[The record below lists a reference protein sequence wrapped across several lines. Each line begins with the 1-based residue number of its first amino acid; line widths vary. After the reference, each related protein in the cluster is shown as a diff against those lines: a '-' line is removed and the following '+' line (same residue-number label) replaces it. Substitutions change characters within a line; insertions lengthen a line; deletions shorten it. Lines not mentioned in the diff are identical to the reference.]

1 MSDDLAQIQEKIA
14 YFGYTGPIDS
24 NSVTRIAA
32 ALNHA
37 VNNQYSSIHLAFSS
51 LGGLIADGV
60 FLYNHIRA
68 LPIPVT
74 IHATGNIASVA
85 VAIYVGALRRVCSRH
100 VLFMIHPAAVPG
112 STEGMAWDRLQ
123 QLMNS
128 ALAEENR
135 TEGILRD
142 RCSIPNELLT
152 TRRFS
157 EVHFSPE
164 DAIKFGVAHAIE
176 EFSLPG
182 GCEVHQI

>member
-1 MSDDLAQIQEKIA
+1 MTTA
-14 YFGYTGPIDS
+14 YFGFTGAIES
-24 NSVTRIAA
+24 GSVTRISA

-37 VNNQYSSIHLAFSS
+37 VNNGFTEVYLAFSS
-51 LGGLIADGV
+51 LGGYIADGV
-60 FLYNHIRA
+60 YLYNHIRA

-85 VAIYVGALRRVCSRH
+85 VSIYVGATKRYCSKN
-100 VLFMIHPAAVPG
+100 VLFMMHPTAVPG
-112 STEGMAWDRLQ
+112 SAEGMSWPRLQ
-123 QLMNS
+123 NLMDS

-142 RCSIPNELLT
+142 RCAIPDELLA

-164 DAIKFGVAHAIE
+164 DAVKFGVAHE
-176 EFSLPG
+176 VKEFALPG
-182 GCEVHQI
+182 GSQMMQV